1 MKLEIK
7 YFLLVIATVLFV
19 SFLMQLT
26 VDGNYINRP
35 FSECEQNFTIDYGA
49 FQSCGKLMSDNTARI
64 GLLSIFIGLPL
75 LSFVI
80 LPLLVLMK
88 KKRREVNLKRTREKD
103 EK

>member
-1 MKLEIK
+1 MKPEIK
-7 YFLLVIATVLFV
+7 YFLLVIPVVLFV

-26 VDGNYINRP
+26 ADGNYINRP

-49 FQSCGKLMSDNTARI
+49 FQSCGKLMSENTASN

-80 LPLLVLMK
+80 LPLLVSMK
-88 KKRREVNLKRTREKD
+88 KKRRKVNERGTD
-103 EK
+103 